1 MAGILGVF
9 IVLAWLAP
17 AHAQNNFYQGKT
29 ITVVAGANAGS
40 TYDLYVR
47 LMTGHMGK
55 YIPGN
60 PNFIVQNM
68 GGAGSIIGANYVY
81 NVSKPDGLSIGAVQ
95 PAIYFHQLLKQKEIK
110 FDWGRFTWVGS
121 TDKTDHML
129 YIRADLGHKSL
140 ADVRKAKELPRCGAT
155 AAGTSGVYI
164 LKLLEETLDTKFNIV
179 AGYQGVRDIDL
190 AVERGELHC
199 RAMTTAAYLARE
211 PYFTWRKNGFARVL
225 VQTGRK
231 RDPQFADVPTIYE
244 LMNEHKTPEKDRQL
258 LTMIL
263 AATDFGRPIIAPPG
277 VPADR
282 TRILRDAF
290 MKAMNDPALL
300 AEAKKQNLEIT
311 PTSGDDLEVLAKQV
325 MASQNPEVI
334 ERVKKLLGE

>member
-1 MAGILGVF
+1 VTRIFGILML
-9 IVLAWLAP
+9 ILWAWPALA
-17 AHAQNNFYQGKT
+17 QSNFYQGKT
-29 ITVVAGANAGS
+29 IAVVAGANAGS

-68 GGAGSIIGANYVY
+68 GGAGSVIGANYVY
-81 NVSKPDGLSIGAVQ
+81 NVSKPDGLTIGAVQ

-110 FDWGRFTWVGS
+110 FDWAKFTWIGS
-121 TDKTDHML
+121 TDKTDQML
-129 YIRADLGHKSL
+129 YMRADLGFKLL

-164 LKLLEETLDTKFNIV
+164 LKLLEETLGTKFNIV
-179 AGYQGVRDIDL
+179 SGYQGVREIDL
-190 AVERGELHC
+190 GVERGELHC

-211 PYFTWRKNGFARVL
+211 PYHTWRKNGFARVL
-225 VQTGRK
+225 VQTGK
-231 RDPQFADVPTIYE
+231 SRDPQLSDAPTIYE
-244 LMNEHKTPEKDRQL
+244 LMNDYKTPEKDRQL
-258 LTMIL
+258 LTVIL

-277 VPADR
+277 VSADK
-282 TRILRDAF
+282 TKILRDAF
-290 MKAMNDPALL
+290 MKSMNDPELL
-300 AEAKKQNLEIT
+300 AEAKKQNLDIT
-311 PTSGDDLEVLAKQV
+311 PSSGEELERLAKQV
-325 MASQNPEVI
+325 MGSQNPDVI